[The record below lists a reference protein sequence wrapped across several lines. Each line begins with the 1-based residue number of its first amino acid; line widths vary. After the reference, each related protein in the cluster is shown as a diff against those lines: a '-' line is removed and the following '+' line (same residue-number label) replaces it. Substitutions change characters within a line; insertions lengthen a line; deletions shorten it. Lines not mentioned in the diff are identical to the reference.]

1 MRIEVIGIE
10 KTKRKVEA
18 YRKSLREKTHAF
30 LGRLAQ
36 VGIDVADVTFKTAQY
51 DGNNDVVV
59 ASEPEWINE
68 NTLVIT
74 ASGSAVKFIEFG
86 TGVHY
91 AETHPQA
98 AEMGM
103 TRGEYGQG
111 KGSQDSW
118 GYYGNPGTN
127 GVAIR
132 DTDKGELVL
141 THGNP
146 PARAMYDAGK
156 EMREQIKTIAKEVFG
171 NGGY

>member
-1 MRIEVIGIE
+1 MRIKVTGLE
-10 KTKRKVEA
+10 KAVRKLEA
-18 YRKSLREKTHAF
+18 YKKSLEGKTHVF
-30 LGRLAQ
+30 LEHLAQ
-36 VGIDVADVTFKTAQY
+36 VGIDVADVAFRTAQY
-51 DGNNDVVV
+51 DGENDVVV
-59 ASEPEWINE
+59 SGEPEWIDD

-91 AETHPQA
+91 TEQHPKA
-98 AEMGM
+98 GEMGM
-103 TRGEYGQG
+103 VRGEYGQG

-127 GVAIR
+127 GRVVKENG
-132 DTDKGELVL
+132 KGSLVI

-156 EMREQIKTIAKEVFG
+156 EMREQVRAIAKEVFG
-171 NGGY
+171 ND